1 MEKVV
6 TVLAV
11 FFEATERFSSSSAC
25 ISEVIPTI
33 TGLLVTLEVHEG
45 DDHGVKDFKKK
56 LK

>member
-11 FFEATERFSSSSAC
+11 FFEATERYSSSSAC
-25 ISEVIPTI
+25 ISEVIQTI

-45 DDHGVKDFKKK
+45 DDHGIKDFKKK